1 MLSRIFVTLLVCATL
16 SVTATEAK
24 EVTLAHQ
31 GLTLNAD
38 LDLAAGRTLNDGTI
52 LITHGSLAHRDM
64 EMLTYIRKLLK
75 EQGYSTLAI
84 NLSLGLDN
92 RHGMYDCKTVHHHRN
107 EDAVTE
113 IGVWVDWLK
122 NQGAKRIT
130 LLGHSRGGAQTA
142 LYAASQDSELIDA
155 VLLLAPA
162 TADNTSTMAYQ
173 NRYGRALG
181 PLLAQA
187 KQLVA
192 AGDGETVLDK
202 VALMTC
208 PDTSAT
214 AKSFVS
220 YYGSQTQ
227 VDTPGLLP
235 RIKKPT
241 LVIVAGDD
249 HIVVGL
255 DKKVAPIADGKHLR
269 MTVVETADHLF
280 RDLYSDDAVAAID
293 SFLKS
298 VSH

>member
-1 MLSRIFVTLLVCATL
+1 MLSRFIVTFLVCASL

-24 EVTLAHQ
+24 EFTLRHQ

-64 EMLTYIRKLLK
+64 EMLTYIRKLLR
-75 EQGYSTLAI
+75 EQGYSTLAV
-84 NLSLGLDN
+84 NLSLGIDN
-92 RHGMYDCKTVHHHRN
+92 RHGMYDCKTVHRHRN

-122 NQGAKRIT
+122 SQGAKRIT

-142 LYAASQDSELIDA
+142 LYAASHDSELIDA

-162 TADNTSTMAYQ
+162 TADNTSATAYQ
-173 NRYGRALG
+173 TRYGRELE

-192 AGDGETVLDK
+192 AGDGETVIAK

-227 VDTPGLLP
+227 VDTPDLLP

-255 DKKVAPIADGKHLR
+255 DKKVAPMVDGKRLQ
-269 MTVVETADHLF
+269 MTVVETSDHLF